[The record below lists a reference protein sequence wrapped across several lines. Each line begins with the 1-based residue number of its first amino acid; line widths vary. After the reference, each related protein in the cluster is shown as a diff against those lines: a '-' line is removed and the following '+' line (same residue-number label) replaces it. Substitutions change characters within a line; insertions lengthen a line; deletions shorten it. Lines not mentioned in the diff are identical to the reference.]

1 MPVALNSPLFADLFD
16 GVDDLM
22 RRVADAENPEI
33 RRSRA
38 KVYAASVA
46 AKAAVQNNGPYLPV
60 LRAENPPSY
69 REYRHPGTT
78 LGVALLAGVGLGLM
92 CL

>member
-1 MPVALNSPLFADLFD
+1 MPLALDSATFEDLFD

-22 RRVADAENPEI
+22 RRVADVENPEI

-46 AKAAVQNNGPYLPV
+46 AKTAVKNTVSPRPV
-60 LRAENPPSY
+60 LWAEPPFY
-69 REYRHPGTT
+69 HDDPLPGAT
-78 LGVALLAGVGLGLM
+78 LGMALLVGLGLGLM
-92 CL
+92 CP

>member
-1 MPVALNSPLFADLFD
+1 MPLTLNSPPFEDLFE

-22 RRVADAENPEI
+22 RRVADVENPEI

-46 AKAAVQNNGPYLPV
+46 AKTAVKNHAPHRPV
-60 LRAENPPSY
+60 ARAELPPPY
-69 REYRHPGTT
+69 DENQLPGAT
-78 LGVALLAGVGLGLM
+78 LGVALLVGLGLGLV